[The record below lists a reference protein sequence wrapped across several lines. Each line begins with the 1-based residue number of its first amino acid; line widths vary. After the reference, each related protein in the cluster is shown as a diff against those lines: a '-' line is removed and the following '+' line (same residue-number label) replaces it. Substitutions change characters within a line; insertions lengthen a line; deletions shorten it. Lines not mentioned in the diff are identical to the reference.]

1 MDARRADLDTAVFPF
16 VPWGE
21 KDYMGLSCEDSIA
34 QDRIKRI
41 TSAWSLH
48 KVILDREKRGYHLG
62 ERGRWRYLGAR
73 RAALKF
79 LSASHPIFKAVNVG
93 G

>member
-41 TSAWSLH
+41 TSAGSLH
-48 KVILDREKRGYHLG
+48 KVVLYREKRGYHLG
-62 ERGRWRYLGAR
+62 GRARWRCLGAR

-79 LSASHPIFKAVNVG
+79 LSASHPIFKAVDVG

>member
-21 KDYMGLSCEDSIA
+21 KDYMGLSCEDIIA

-41 TSAWSLH
+41 TSAGSLH
-48 KVILDREKRGYHLG
+48 KVVLYREKGDIISGG
-62 ERGRWRYLGAR
+62 ERGGDIWGHAE
-73 RAALKF
+73 
-79 LSASHPIFKAVNVG
+79 
-93 G
+93 

>member
-21 KDYMGLSCEDSIA
+21 KDYMGLSCEDIIA

-41 TSAWSLH
+41 TPAGSLH
-48 KVILDREKRGYHLG
+48 KVILYHEKGDIILG
-62 ERGRWRYLGAR
+62 GEGAGDTWGH
-73 RAALKF
+73 AEQ
-79 LSASHPIFKAVNVG
+79 H
-93 G
+93 